1 MRSLGKGAN
10 QFSSRLFYL
19 FQGPK
24 TSWIK
29 EGSLFHCLFWFCPLA
44 SVTVALMEWVE
55 ALYHVE
61 DPLMVFYS
69 FCARTP
75 FPLEVVHESVFLKLY
90 VIGAVLSHF
99 VELGIYAAILVK
111 QSKIESSASSVYI
124 VKDNR
129 CVSGRRHQRNVV
141 SAVGHFASCV
151 VSVVVTLTIL
161 APPAFMIVTSGPS
174 GPPLVCDLIVF
185 SFPSIN
191 FFVYPLIETMCTA
204 GNLRDNL
211 FTLACWKSLFCC
223 SGEEKATLS
232 FEFQIITRSQSA
244 LEVEGAEGVGD
255 TEL

>member
-1 MRSLGKGAN
+1 M
-10 QFSSRLFYL
+10 
-19 FQGPK
+19 
-24 TSWIK
+24 
-29 EGSLFHCLFWFCPLA
+29 
-44 SVTVALMEWVE
+44 TVAAMEWVE

-75 FPLEVVHESVFLKLY
+75 FPLEIVHESVFLKLY

-99 VELGIYAAILVK
+99 VELCIYVAILVK

-129 CVSGRRHQRNVV
+129 SVSGQRHQRNVV
-141 SAVGHFASCV
+141 SAMGHFASCV
-151 VSVVVTLTIL
+151 VSIVVTLTIL

-174 GPPLVCDLIVF
+174 GPPLICDLIVF

-191 FFVYPLIETMCTA
+191 FFVYPLIETMCTT

-211 FTLACWKSLFCC
+211 FTLACWKSLLSC
-223 SGEEKATLS
+223 SGEEKLTLS
-232 FEFQIITRSQSA
+232 FELQLITRSQSPSQA
-244 LEVEGAEGVGD
+244 EGAENEGGI
-255 TEL
+255 EL